1 MTSHGSPDSS
11 TPRLR
16 ADVCVVGAG
25 ISGLNALFVASR
37 YLTRDQSVVLVDR
50 RQRAGGM
57 WLDTYDYVR
66 LHQPHPLFTAGNIRW
81 DLDEKPRHL
90 ATKGEVLD
98 HFEHCLRI
106 IRQRVR
112 VDVRYGWAFEGHEE
126 IEGIVRVT
134 CRDSDGRVQLIES
147 DKLVKA
153 FGFGITPNE
162 PLHLSSDRVRSVSP
176 DYCDVR
182 SGEMRDSAAPVWV
195 IGGGKTGMDTA
206 HSLITAYPGREV
218 NLVDG
223 SGTVFVNRDRAFP
236 TGVRRWW
243 GGESTN
249 AVFLEAARRFDGT
262 NEASIVSWYRETRGL
277 SLNPDAGN
285 FVFGIMSEAEH
296 RTIAT
301 GVNELVPDH
310 LVDVVDSDGGCELL
324 LRSGG
329 SRPVKP
335 GSWIVNC
342 TGYIRTG
349 GHPYEPYTSDSGKVL
364 SIQATSWA
372 TSFSHTQSYFLSHL
386 MFQGK
391 LAQVPLYAL
400 DLDDLRSKSTT
411 AWTAAFGTLST
422 YNVGLLVEALPLR
435 VLRDNGLDFDR
446 WFPLWRRVIWSTRFL
461 RALKRDR
468 DGFLVALDILR
479 DRFDLRGGVVVAPG
493 RREQESFR

>member
-1 MTSHGSPDSS
+1 
-11 TPRLR
+11 
-16 ADVCVVGAG
+16 
-25 ISGLNALFVASR
+25 
-37 YLTRDQSVVLVDR
+37 
-50 RQRAGGM
+50 
-57 WLDTYDYVR
+57 
-66 LHQPHPLFTAGNIRW
+66 
-81 DLDEKPRHL
+81 
-90 ATKGEVLD
+90 
-98 HFEHCLRI
+98 
-106 IRQRVR
+106 
-112 VDVRYGWAFEGHEE
+112 
-126 IEGIVRVT
+126 
-134 CRDSDGRVQLIES
+134 
-147 DKLVKA
+147 
-153 FGFGITPNE
+153 
-162 PLHLSSDRVRSVSP
+162 VSP

-324 LRSGG
+324 LRSGD
-329 SRPVKP
+329 SRPVRP

-446 WFPLWRRVIWSTRFL
+446 WFPLWRRVLWSTRFL

-468 DGFLVALDILR
+468 EELLGALDILR
-479 DRFDLRGGVVVAPG
+479 QRFDLRGGVVVAPG
-493 RREQESFR
+493 RREHQDPLEQGLGVGDPLGG